1 MAENYLEQNKANE
14 AMPLLN
20 KIVKLF
26 QEKEDYKRE
35 IECDLMLVEC
45 KVKQ

>member
-1 MAENYLEQNKANE
+1 MAENYLEQNKTNE
-14 AMPLLN
+14 AMQLLN

-35 IECDLMLVEC
+35 I
-45 KVKQ
+45 